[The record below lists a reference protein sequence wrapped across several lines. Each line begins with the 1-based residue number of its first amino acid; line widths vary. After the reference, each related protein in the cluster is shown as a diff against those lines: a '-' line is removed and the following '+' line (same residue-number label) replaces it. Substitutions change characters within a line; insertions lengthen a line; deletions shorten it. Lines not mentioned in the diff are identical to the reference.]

1 MNVLNWDELQDGK
14 AYWKH
19 HVDSGRTVMCRSS
32 HMCGGRYQY
41 LIVEG
46 EVIDEF
52 ASKFSNCV
60 FVEIEEPSRSDW
72 ALAILQKDSQ

>member
-1 MNVLNWDELQDGK
+1 MKILEWNELENGK

-19 HVDSGRTVMCRSS
+19 HIDSGKTVMCRSS
-32 HMCGGRYQY
+32 HMCGGRYRY
-41 LIVEG
+41 LEVEG
-46 EVIDEF
+46 ETIDEF
-52 ASKFSNCV
+52 ASDFKDCV